1 MKNPAAIR
9 PAAPTAWL
17 ELPDGGQF
25 RLQGRST
32 IGRQP
37 DNDLVFA
44 TTALSRHHAMFTP
57 GEAGFM
63 LTDLRSSNGTYV
75 NRELIDHPRPL
86 LDGDEIR
93 IGDLVLRYRCLRPEN
108 TAPAPVP
115 SIGATQV
122 VSLVRQRLCWLL
134 VTDIIGFS
142 TLNEHVGSERALDQ
156 LQHWIQ
162 GVRPLLEGNGACI
175 NGYLGDAI
183 FAYWACDLAKPSAV
197 LATLRGLEA
206 YRPSSP
212 VPFRMVVHQGTAL
225 FTKGP
230 KGEELTGQEVNLVF
244 RAEKVAKRFQVTAML
259 SEQAVESLEVAGRC
273 SFLGESAVDG
283 MSGLYR
289 FYAPPA
295 DLLAAGP

>member
-1 MKNPAAIR
+1 MKKPAAIR

-25 RLQGRST
+25 RLKGRST

-44 TTALSRHHAMFTP
+44 TAALSRHHAMLTP

-108 TAPAPVP
+108 TAPTPVP
-115 SIGATQV
+115 SVGATQV

-142 TLNEHVGSERALDQ
+142 TLNERAGSEHALDQ
-156 LQHWIQ
+156 LQRWIK
-162 GVRPLLEGNGACI
+162 GVRPLLEGQGACI
-175 NGYLGDAI
+175 NAYLGDAI
-183 FAYWACDLAKPSAV
+183 FAYWACDTASPAAV

-206 YRPSSP
+206 YRENSP
-212 VPFRMVVHQGTAL
+212 VPFRVVVHQGTVL

-230 KGEELTGQEVNLVF
+230 KGEELTGQDVNLVF
-244 RAEKVAKRFQVTAML
+244 RAEKVAKRFQARAML
-259 SEQAVESLEVAGRC
+259 SQAAVATLLLEGRC
-273 SFLGESAVDG
+273 PQLGESAVDG
-283 MSGLYR
+283 MSGVFSFFAL
-289 FYAPPA
+289 PP
-295 DLLAAGP
+295 DFCPPGT